1 MKKHSYRFSVLN
13 LFLLIVLTAY
23 SLLLLYMLVWGLISS
38 LKTAGDFTINTLSF
52 PKKGW
57 HFDNYKKA
65 FEGIKVRLSLEKGG
79 YKDIFLIEMFGYS
92 LLFSVG
98 CAFFGTISPCIAGYL
113 VAKYNKKFNHIVYAV
128 VIFVMIVPVVG
139 NLPSMLQVLR
149 MLGLYN
155 TLPGIWIMKGGFAG
169 LYFLVIYGTFKSISW
184 EYAEAAIID
193 GAGHFRIMVQIMF
206 PLAKNTIITIFLL
219 LFIGFWNDYQTPLI
233 YIPNMP
239 TAAYGLY
246 TFINL
251 NQMPGGYNTPPIHL
265 AGGMLLLMPILIV
278 FLFFKD
284 RITGN
289 ISVGGLKG

>member
-65 FEGIKVRLSLEKGG
+65 FEGIKVRMSLEKGG
-79 YKDIFLIEMFGYS
+79 YRDIFLIVMFGYS
-92 LLFSVG
+92 LLFSIG

-139 NLPSMLQVLR
+139 NLPSMLQILR

-278 FLFFKD
+278 FLFCKD